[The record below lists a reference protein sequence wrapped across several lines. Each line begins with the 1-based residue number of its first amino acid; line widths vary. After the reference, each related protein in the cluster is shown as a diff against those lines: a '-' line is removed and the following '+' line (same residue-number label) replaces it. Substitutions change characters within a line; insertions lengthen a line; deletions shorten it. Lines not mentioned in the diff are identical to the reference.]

1 MQMKSGATPIS
12 LGKIRSDELRDHV
25 LHSDV
30 EPTTVIVEVDL
41 PVPQIAVSGGNRIGT
56 QQARFSILPSATS
69 SSTMEAKVAEIR
81 RALTDALGRQ
91 PGKFLASS
99 RSFILDATG
108 NELSRI
114 AALPTVLAIWPNVR
128 R

>member
-1 MQMKSGATPIS
+1 MQMNSKAMPIS
-12 LGKIRSDELRDHV
+12 LGKIRSDELRDHA

-30 EPTTVIVEVDL
+30 EPTTVIVEVVL
-41 PVPQIAVSGGNRIGT
+41 PVPQVAVSGGGRMGT
-56 QQARFSILPSATS
+56 QQARLSIVPSSAAG
-69 SSTMEAKVAEIR
+69 STMEAKVAEIR

-91 PGKFLASS
+91 PDRFLASS

-114 AALPTVLAIWPNVR
+114 AALPTVLAIWPNVHR
-128 R
+128 

>member
-1 MQMKSGATPIS
+1 MQMSSEAMPAA
-12 LGKIRSDELRDHV
+12 LGKIRSDELRAHARQA
-25 LHSDV
+25 DV

-41 PVPQIAVSGGNRIGT
+41 PVPQVAVSGGNRFGS
-56 QQARFSILPSATS
+56 QPARISILPPPTS
-69 SSTMEAKVAEIR
+69 GTALEARLAEIR

-108 NELSRI
+108 KELSKI
-114 AALPTVLAIWPNVR
+114 AALPTVLAIWPNAR